1 MQLRVRITDSGL
13 GQMLYQPNT
22 SSPAT
27 QDFVLNFQ
35 TGELADNN
43 GANLFAGPV
52 IVRLEYRTVAAVH
65 LIMLGRLLQPF
76 VGYFELFVDGS
87 YTVAA
92 GPPQYVEILAD
103 TILGCSIQP
112 G

>member
-1 MQLRVRITDSGL
+1 
-13 GQMLYQPNT
+13 MLYQPNT
-22 SSPAT
+22 NSPST
-27 QDFVLNFQ
+27 QDFILNFQ
-35 TGELADNN
+35 IGELADIN

-52 IVRLEYRTVAAVH
+52 IVRLEYRILAAVH

-76 VGYFELFVDGS
+76 VGYFELVVDGS

-92 GPPQYVEILAD
+92 GPPQYVEISAD
-103 TILGCSIQP
+103 TILTCNIQP